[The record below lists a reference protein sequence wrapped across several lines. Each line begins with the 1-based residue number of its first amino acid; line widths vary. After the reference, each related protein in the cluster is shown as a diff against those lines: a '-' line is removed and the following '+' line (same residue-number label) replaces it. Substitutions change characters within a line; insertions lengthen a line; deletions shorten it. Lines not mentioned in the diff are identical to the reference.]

1 MALSGLQIQKLLPGT
16 NCKECGSSTCMA
28 FAMKLAAKK
37 AMLSECP
44 YASEEAKQ
52 TLGAASEPPV
62 KGVKIG
68 ADIVSPLGEETV
80 MYRHEKTFVNK
91 PVIAVNLNEGADL
104 SIAEKIRDYCP
115 VRVGEELFVGA
126 IAVTQSKEQGA
137 MNNEQR
143 AACGERFAEY
153 CAKVYAKTKLPL
165 IIRAN
170 DIASLDKASAAVA
183 GSHSVLC
190 MSAALS
196 NNNPDSRL
204 PTPGSLDAEEAA
216 KIAKRDSHVLAVTAP
231 DIDGVFDLT
240 AKIKE
245 SGFNDLVIEFQT
257 HSLSET
263 FQTNSIARKA
273 ALKKNVK
280 ALGYAALR
288 FIDTGNAMD
297 DMTAAVMEIDKFG
310 GIIVLPS
317 FEPAQLITLLALRQ
331 NIFTDPQKPIQV
343 EPKLYAIGEPDRKSP
358 VFVTTNFSL
367 TYFLVS
373 GEIENA
379 GISAWLVIPECE
391 GFSVLTAWAA
401 GKFSGA
407 SIGKFIKEID
417 LEKQV
422 DTRGI
427 VIPGYVAQIS
437 GELEENLPGFKVLV
451 GPSEAA
457 DLEGFIKNVLLKK

>member
-44 YASEEAKQ
+44 YASDEAKK

-68 ADIVSPLGEETV
+68 TQTVSPLGEETV

-91 PVIAVNLNEGADL
+91 PVIAVNMNEGSDL
-104 SIAEKIRDYCP
+104 SIAEKIKNYRP
-115 VRVGEELFVGA
+115 VRVGEELFIGA
-126 IAVTQSKEQGA
+126 VAVTQNREQGSEA
-137 MNNEQR
+137 
-143 AACGERFAEY
+143 GKRFADF
-153 CAKVYAKTKLPL
+153 CAQVYSKTKLPL

-170 DIASLDKASAAVA
+170 DIESFDKASLAVS
-183 GSHSVLC
+183 GSGSVLC
-190 MSAALS
+190 GV
-196 NNNPDSRL
+196 
-204 PTPGSLDAEEAA
+204 TEAMA
-216 KIAKRDSHVLAVTAP
+216 DEAIRIAKRDTQTLAVTGSS
-231 DIDGVFDLT
+231 IDEVFDITVKL
-240 AKIKE
+240 KE
-245 SGFNDLVIEFQT
+245 KGFNDLLMEFQT
-257 HSLSET
+257 HSLCET

-273 ALKKNVK
+273 ALKNSVK
-280 ALGYAALR
+280 ALGYAFLR

-297 DMTAAVMEIDKFG
+297 DTIAAVTEINKFG

-317 FEPAQLITLLALRQ
+317 FDPAQLITLLALRQ
-331 NIFTDPQKPIQV
+331 NIYTDPQKPIQV

-358 VFVTTNFSL
+358 IFVTTNFSL

-373 GEIENA
+373 GEVENS
-379 GISAWLVIPECE
+379 GISAWLIIPECE

-407 SIGKFIKEID
+407 SIGKFIKEIE

-422 DTRGI
+422 DTREI

-457 DLEGFIKNVLLKK
+457 DLEGFIKNVLTKK

>member
-44 YASEEAKQ
+44 YASDEAKQ
-52 TLGAASEPPV
+52 ILGAASEPPV

-68 ADIVSPLGEETV
+68 KEIISALGEETV

-91 PVIAVNLNEGADL
+91 PVIAINLDEGTDIAL
-104 SIAEKIRDYCP
+104 AEKIRAYRP
-115 VRVGEELFVGA
+115 IRVGEELFISA
-126 IAVTQSKEQGA
+126 IAVTEKSDSSFESF
-137 MNNEQR
+137 
-143 AACGERFAEY
+143 AAY
-153 CAKVYAKTKLPL
+153 CLKVYEKTKLPL

-170 DIASLDKASAAVA
+170 NLTSLDKASEAVA
-183 GSHSVLC
+183 GSKSILC
-190 MSAALS
+190 MPLS
-196 NNNPDSRL
+196 LNNNPQSQVSS
-204 PTPGSLDAEEAA
+204 PQSLNIDEIVN
-216 KIAKRDSHVLAVTAP
+216 IAKRDSQILAVTAN
-231 DIDGVFDLT
+231 DVDGIVEIT
-240 AKIKE
+240 TKIKE
-245 SGFNDLVIEFQT
+245 SGFNDLIIEFKAN
-257 HSLSET
+257 SLCER

-273 ALKKNVK
+273 ALKKNLK
-280 ALGYAALR
+280 ALGYASLS
-288 FIDTGNAMD
+288 FINTGNEMD
-297 DMTAAVMEIDKFG
+297 DLVQAVTEINKFG

-317 FEPAQLITLLALRQ
+317 FDPALLITLLTLRQ

-358 VFVTTNFSL
+358 IFVTTNFSL

-373 GEIENA
+373 GEVENS
-379 GISAWLVIPECE
+379 GISAWLIIPECE

-407 SIGKFIKEID
+407 SIAKFIKEID
-417 LEKQV
+417 LENQV
-422 DTRGI
+422 DTRQI

-451 GPSEAA
+451 GPAEAA
-457 DLEGFIKNVLLKK
+457 DMEGFIKSVLSNSK

>member
-1 MALSGLQIQKLLPGT
+1 
-16 NCKECGSSTCMA
+16 
-28 FAMKLAAKK
+28 MKLAAKK

-104 SIAEKIRDYCP
+104 SIAEKIRNYRP
-115 VRVGEELFVGA
+115 VRVGEELYVGA
-126 IAVTQSKEQGA
+126 IAVTQNREQG
-137 MNNEQR
+137 ED
-143 AACGERFAEY
+143 GKKFSEY

-183 GSHSVLC
+183 GSHSVIC
-190 MSAALS
+190 TSSAS
-196 NNNPDSRL
+196 FNNNPQRTEGS
-204 PTPGSLDAEEAA
+204 TPVPSLQSLDIDEAV
-216 KIAKRDSHVLAVTAP
+216 KIAKRDNQVLAVTAP
-231 DIDGVFDLT
+231 DVDSVFELT
-240 AKIKE
+240 TKIKDG
-245 SGFNDLVIEFQT
+245 GFNDLLIEFQT

-263 FQTNSIARKA
+263 FQTNSVARKA

-280 ALGYAALR
+280 ALGYATLK
-288 FIDTGNAMD
+288 FIDTGNDMD
-297 DMTAAVMEIDKFG
+297 DMTAAVTEIDKFG
-310 GIIVLPS
+310 GIIVMPS
-317 FEPAQLITLLALRQ
+317 FDPAQLITLLTLRQ

-343 EPKLYAIGEPDRKSP
+343 EPKLYAIGEPDKKAP
-358 VFVTTNFSL
+358 IFVTTNFSL

-379 GISAWLVIPECE
+379 GISAWLIIPECE

-407 SIGKFIKEID
+407 SIGKFVKEIE
-417 LEKQV
+417 LEKQL
-422 DTRGI
+422 DTREI

>member
-44 YASEEAKQ
+44 YASDEAKQ

-68 ADIVSPLGEETV
+68 AEIVSPIGEETV

-104 SIAEKIRDYCP
+104 SLAEKIRAYRP

-126 IAVTQSKEQGA
+126 IAVTQKNDSEPAAFSK
-137 MNNEQR
+137 
-143 AACGERFAEY
+143 Y
-153 CAKVYAKTKLPL
+153 CAKVYEKTKLPL

-170 DIASLDKASAAVA
+170 DIASLDKASAATV
-183 GSHSVLC
+183 GSHSILC
-190 MSAALS
+190 INTAQ
-196 NNNPDSRL
+196 N
-204 PTPGSLDAEEAA
+204 TPHSSLLTPHYLNTDEAV
-216 KIAKRDSHVLAVTAP
+216 KIAQRDNQVLAITAP
-231 DIDGVFDLT
+231 DLDGIFGLAT
-240 AKIKE
+240 MIKG
-245 SGFNDLVIEFQT
+245 SGFNDIVIEFQT

-273 ALKKNVK
+273 ALKNNVK
-280 ALGYAALR
+280 ALGYASLR
-288 FIDTGNAMD
+288 FINTGNAMD
-297 DMTAAVMEIDKFG
+297 DTIEAVTEINKFG

-317 FEPAQLITLLALRQ
+317 FDPAQLITLLALRQ
-331 NIFTDPQKPIQV
+331 NIYTDPQKPIQV
-343 EPKLYAIGEPDRKSP
+343 EPKLYAIGEPDKKSP

-379 GISAWLVIPECE
+379 GISAWLIIPECE

-407 SIGKFIKEID
+407 SIGKFIKELE

-422 DTRGI
+422 DTRTI

-451 GPSEAA
+451 GPAEAA
-457 DLEGFIKNVLLKK
+457 DLEGFIKSVLKK